1 MWPRVVALLACTS
14 ALRPHTHAPPRRR
27 AVALRA
33 GAFVPVGAVRAGE
46 VTRVESY
53 GCFVKLDDGG
63 ASGLVHAS
71 ELSRERAR
79 AEDVVA
85 VGQPVLVKVL
95 APREPGRTSFSLKAV
110 DQRTGAASAPPKRA
124 RKTAATTKVSL
135 GDCVV
140 SYSRASGAGG
150 QNVNK
155 VSTKAELRIS
165 VDDSKLPPA
174 VRAQLRATHAA
185 RASRAKEWAT
195 AGSARRPRV
204 ECRRAAKR
212 EASASASSATSE
224 NRISRISA
232 SATNSA
238 RRPPLP
244 RSSRS
249 SRSAFARRPSRR
261 PCVPAARSRGPRRAT
276 PRTVSGSP
284 GPRPRSNGPRRRNAR
299 ALAETSPRR

>member
-14 ALRPHTHAPPRRR
+14 ALRPHTHHAPPPRR

-33 GAFVPVGAVRAGE
+33 GEFVPVGAVRAGE

-63 ASGLVHAS
+63 ASGLVHVS
-71 ELSRERAR
+71 ELSHERAR
-79 AEDVVA
+79 PEDVVA

-124 RKTAATTKVSL
+124 PKRAATTKVSL
-135 GDCVV
+135 DDCVV

-155 VSTKAELRIS
+155 VSTKAELRFS

-185 RASRAKEWAT
+185 RLTKNNELLVVSEAHRTQRLNAADALARLQAFVDAAASAAAPRTTRPDK
-195 AGSARRPRV
+195 ARRIKGLAKGSERKRKDGK
-204 ECRRAAKR
+204 RRASAKK
-212 EASASASSATSE
+212 
-224 NRISRISA
+224 
-232 SATNSA
+232 
-238 RRPPLP
+238 
-244 RSSRS
+244 
-249 SRSAFARRPSRR
+249 
-261 PCVPAARSRGPRRAT
+261 AARGR
-276 PRTVSGSP
+276 VKDDF
-284 GPRPRSNGPRRRNAR
+284 
-299 ALAETSPRR
+299 

>member
-124 RKTAATTKVSL
+124 RKPAATTKVSL
-135 GDCVV
+135 DDCVV

-155 VSTKAELRIS
+155 VSTKAQLRFS

-174 VRAQLRATHAA
+174 AHAIVSRATC
-185 RASRAKEWAT
+185 
-195 AGSARRPRV
+195 GV
-204 ECRRAAKR
+204 
-212 EASASASSATSE
+212 
-224 NRISRISA
+224 
-232 SATNSA
+232 
-238 RRPPLP
+238 
-244 RSSRS
+244 
-249 SRSAFARRPSRR
+249 
-261 PCVPAARSRGPRRAT
+261 
-276 PRTVSGSP
+276 
-284 GPRPRSNGPRRRNAR
+284 
-299 ALAETSPRR
+299 

>member
-1 MWPRVVALLACTS
+1 MCAALLHIVSDLARSSTTFVEGIILLKVTS
-14 ALRPHTHAPPRRR
+14 IPATRADGVSTLVVCSIIAVGASAAILAWLREVYHYVTAQKPEGALRPHTHAPPRRR

-33 GAFVPVGAVRAGE
+33 GEFVPVGAVRAGE

-63 ASGLVHAS
+63 ASGLVHVS
-71 ELSRERAR
+71 ELSHERAR
-79 AEDVVA
+79 PEDVVA

-124 RKTAATTKVSL
+124 RKPAATTKVSL
-135 GDCVV
+135 DDCVV

-155 VSTKAELRIS
+155 VSTKAELRFS

-185 RASRAKEWAT
+185 RFPFPSLIHSNPVSSLIDSELKE
-195 AGSARRPRV
+195 
-204 ECRRAAKR
+204 
-212 EASASASSATSE
+212 
-224 NRISRISA
+224 
-232 SATNSA
+232 
-238 RRPPLP
+238 
-244 RSSRS
+244 
-249 SRSAFARRPSRR
+249 
-261 PCVPAARSRGPRRAT
+261 
-276 PRTVSGSP
+276 
-284 GPRPRSNGPRRRNAR
+284 
-299 ALAETSPRR
+299 